1 MKITIKEIAAISGVS
16 TTTVSQ
22 ILNNKGQRF
31 SEDTRQRVLKA
42 VNDYDYNPDYF
53 AKNMVHRESKTVG
66 MIVPDV
72 TDLFFS
78 KVIEGVESYFNKKDY
93 MILLCNSRHSGEKEK
108 DYIKQL
114 QNRSVAGILLASPN
128 SLELESDLK
137 GSPYIL
143 IDRGLNTRTEGNLL
157 VKEYNGVY
165 QAVQHLIDNGHTKIG
180 MLTNE
185 SGYYEM
191 TERFDAY
198 HQCLEDNGISYSDD
212 LLADGPV
219 TIEGGYLA
227 AKELLSKQSIT
238 ALCCGNDQ
246 MAVGAYRAAYELGL
260 SIPQDLSV
268 IGFDDL
274 EISSFLNPPLTTV
287 KQPAFDIGYTAAQ
300 YLLQEIEHPGK
311 TIPNKVFETTFI
323 VRNSTLNIDKNKK
336 CDNM

>member
-31 SEDTRQRVLKA
+31 SEETRKRVLKA
-42 VNDYDYNPDYF
+42 VDEYDYNPDYF

-78 KVIEGVESYFNKKDY
+78 KVIEGVEAYFNKKDY
-93 MILLCNSRHSGEKEK
+93 MILLCNSRHSAEKEK

-128 SLELESDLK
+128 SLKLESDLK

-157 VKEYNGVY
+157 VKEYSGVY
-165 QAVQHLIDNGHTKIG
+165 QAIQHLIDNGHTKIG

-191 TERFDAY
+191 SERFDAY
-198 HQCLEDNGISYSDD
+198 YQCMKDNGIEYNSKF
-212 LLADGPV
+212 LADGPV
-219 TIEGGYLA
+219 TIEGGYIA
-227 AKELLSKQSIT
+227 AKELLKKQSIT

-246 MAVGAYRAAYELGL
+246 MAIGSYRAAYELGL
-260 SIPQDLSV
+260 AIPKDLSI

-274 EISSFLNPPLTTV
+274 EISAFLNPPLTTV

-300 YLLQEIEHPGK
+300 YLLQEIEQ
-311 TIPNKVFETTFI
+311 PNKVVPNKTFETTFI
-323 VRNSTLNIDKNKK
+323 ERGSTITIDK
-336 CDNM
+336 

>member
-31 SEDTRQRVLKA
+31 SEETRKRVLKA
-42 VNDYDYNPDYF
+42 VDEYDYNPDYF

-78 KVIEGVESYFNKKDY
+78 KVIEGVEAYFNKKDY
-93 MILLCNSRHSGEKEK
+93 MILLCNSRHSAEKEK

-128 SLELESDLK
+128 SLKLESDLK

-157 VKEYNGVY
+157 VKEYSGVY
-165 QAVQHLIDNGHTKIG
+165 QAIQHLVDNGHTKIG

-191 TERFDAY
+191 SERFDAY
-198 HQCLEDNGISYSDD
+198 YQCMKDNGIEYNPKF
-212 LLADGPV
+212 LADGPV
-219 TIEGGYLA
+219 TIEGGYIA
-227 AKELLSKQSIT
+227 AKELLKKQSIT

-246 MAVGAYRAAYELGL
+246 MAIGSYRAAYELGL
-260 SIPQDLSV
+260 AIPTDLSI

-274 EISSFLNPPLTTV
+274 EISAFLNPPLTTV

-300 YLLQEIEHPGK
+300 YLLQEIEQ
-311 TIPNKVFETTFI
+311 PNKVVPNKTFETTFI
-323 VRNSTLNIDKNKK
+323 ERGSTISVDK
-336 CDNM
+336 

>member
-31 SEDTRQRVLKA
+31 SEETRQRVLKA
-42 VNDYDYNPDYF
+42 VEEYDYNPDYF

-78 KVIEGVESYFNKKDY
+78 KVIEGVEAYFNKKDY
-93 MILLCNSRHSGEKEK
+93 MILLCNSRHSAEKEK

-128 SLELESDLK
+128 SLKLESDLK

-157 VKEYNGVY
+157 VKEYSGVY
-165 QAVQHLIDNGHTKIG
+165 QAIQHLIDNGHTKIG
-180 MLTNE
+180 MLTNG

-198 HQCLEDNGISYSDD
+198 YQCMEDNGIEYNPKF
-212 LLADGPV
+212 LADGPV
-219 TIEGGYLA
+219 TIEGGYIA
-227 AKELLSKQSIT
+227 AKELLEKEKIT

-246 MAVGAYRAAYELGL
+246 MAIGSYRAAYELGL
-260 SIPQDLSV
+260 AIPKDLSI

-274 EISSFLNPPLTTV
+274 EISAFLNPPLTTV

-300 YLLQEIEHPGK
+300 YLLQEIEQ
-311 TIPNKVFETTFI
+311 PNKVVPNKTFETTFI
-323 VRNSTLNIDKNKK
+323 ERGSTITIDK
-336 CDNM
+336 

>member
-31 SEDTRQRVLKA
+31 SEETRKRVLKA
-42 VNDYDYNPDYF
+42 VEEYDYNPDYF

-78 KVIEGVESYFNKKDY
+78 KVIEGVEAYFNKKDY
-93 MILLCNSRHSGEKEK
+93 MILLCNSRHSAEKEK

-128 SLELESDLK
+128 SLKLESDLK

-157 VKEYNGVY
+157 VKEYSGVY
-165 QAVQHLIDNGHTKIG
+165 QAIQHLIDNGHTRVG

-198 HQCLEDNGISYSDD
+198 YQCLKDNNIEYNPDFI
-212 LLADGPV
+212 ADGPV

-227 AKELLSKQSIT
+227 AKALLEKQFIT

-260 SIPQDLSV
+260 SIPKDLSV
-268 IGFDDL
+268 VGFDDL
-274 EISSFLNPPLTTV
+274 ELSAFLNPPLTTV

-300 YLLQEIEHPGK
+300 YLLQEIEHPNEI
-311 TIPNKVFETTFI
+311 IPNKTFVTTFI
-323 VRNSTLNIDKNKK
+323 ERGSTISIDKT
-336 CDNM
+336 

>member
-31 SEDTRQRVLKA
+31 SEETRKRVLKA
-42 VNDYDYNPDYF
+42 VDDYDYNPDYF

-78 KVIEGVESYFNKKDY
+78 KVIEGVEAYFNKKDY
-93 MILLCNSRHSGEKEK
+93 MILLCNSRHSADKEK

-128 SLELESDLK
+128 SLKLESDLK

-143 IDRGLNTRTEGNLL
+143 IDRGLNTRAEGNLL
-157 VKEYNGVY
+157 VKEYSGVY
-165 QAVQHLIDNGHTKIG
+165 QAVQHLIDNGHTQIG

-191 TERFDAY
+191 TERFEAY
-198 HQCLEDNGISYSDD
+198 YQCMKDNGIEYNPKF
-212 LLADGPV
+212 LADGPV

-227 AKELLSKQSIT
+227 AKELLEKRIIT

-246 MAVGAYRAAYELGL
+246 MAIGTYRAAYELGL
-260 SIPQDLSV
+260 SIPNDLSV
-268 IGFDDL
+268 VGFDDL

-300 YLLQEIEHPGK
+300 YLLQEIEQ
-311 TIPNKVFETTFI
+311 PNKVVPNKTFETTFI
-323 VRNSTLNIDKNKK
+323 ERGSTINIDK
-336 CDNM
+336 

>member
-31 SEDTRQRVLKA
+31 SEETRQRVLKA
-42 VNDYDYNPDYF
+42 VEEYDYNPDYF

-78 KVIEGVESYFNKKDY
+78 KVIEGVEAYFNKKDY
-93 MILLCNSRHSGEKEK
+93 MILLCNSRHSAEKEK

-128 SLELESDLK
+128 SLKLESDLK

-157 VKEYNGVY
+157 VKEYSGVY
-165 QAVQHLIDNGHTKIG
+165 QAIQHLIDNGHTKIG

-198 HQCLEDNGISYSDD
+198 YQCMEDNGIEYNPKF
-212 LLADGPV
+212 LADGPV
-219 TIEGGYLA
+219 TIEGGYIA
-227 AKELLSKQSIT
+227 AKELLEKEKIT

-246 MAVGAYRAAYELGL
+246 MAIGSYRAAYELGL
-260 SIPQDLSV
+260 AIPKDLSI

-274 EISSFLNPPLTTV
+274 EISAFLNPPLTTV

-300 YLLQEIEHPGK
+300 YLLQEIEQ
-311 TIPNKVFETTFI
+311 PNKVVPNKTFETTFI
-323 VRNSTLNIDKNKK
+323 ERGSTITIDK
-336 CDNM
+336 

>member
-31 SEDTRQRVLKA
+31 SEETRQRVLK
-42 VNDYDYNPDYF
+42 VVEEYDYNPDYF

-78 KVIEGVESYFNKKDY
+78 KVIEGVEAYFNKKDY
-93 MILLCNSRHSGEKEK
+93 MILLCNSRHSAEKEK

-128 SLELESDLK
+128 SLKLESDLK

-157 VKEYNGVY
+157 VKEYSGVY
-165 QAVQHLIDNGHTKIG
+165 QAMKHLITNGHTKIG

-198 HQCLEDNGISYSDD
+198 YQCLKDHNIDYNPDFI
-212 LLADGPV
+212 ADGPV

-227 AKELLSKQSIT
+227 AKELLEKQSIT

-260 SIPQDLSV
+260 SIPNDLSV

-274 EISSFLNPPLTTV
+274 EISAFLNPPLTTV

-300 YLLQEIEHPGK
+300 YLLQEIEHPDK
-311 TIPNKVFETTFI
+311 IVPNKTFETTFI
-323 VRNSTLNIDKNKK
+323 ERGSTITVDKT
-336 CDNM
+336 

>member
-1 MKITIKEIAAISGVS
+1 MKVTIKEIAAISGVS

-31 SEDTRQRVLKA
+31 SEETRQRVLKI
-42 VNDYDYNPDYF
+42 VEEYDYNPDYF

-78 KVIEGVESYFNKKDY
+78 KVIEGVEAYFNKKDY
-93 MILLCNSRHSGEKEK
+93 MILLCNSRHSSEKEK

-128 SLELESDLK
+128 SLKLESDLK

-157 VKEYNGVY
+157 VKEYSGVY
-165 QAVQHLIDNGHTKIG
+165 QATQHLIDNGHTKIG

-191 TERFDAY
+191 SERFDAY
-198 HQCLEDNGISYSDD
+198 YQCLKDNRITYNPDFI
-212 LLADGPV
+212 ADGPV
-219 TIEGGYLA
+219 TIEGGYQA
-227 AKELLSKQSIT
+227 AKELLEKQCIT

-246 MAVGAYRAAYELGL
+246 MAIGTYRAAYELGL
-260 SIPQDLSV
+260 SIPDDLSI

-300 YLLQEIEHPGK
+300 YLLQEIEQPENI
-311 TIPNKVFETTFI
+311 IPNKTFETTFI
-323 VRNSTLNIDKNKK
+323 VRGSTLNIDKV
-336 CDNM
+336 

>member
-1 MKITIKEIAAISGVS
+1 MKITIKEIAAITGVS

-22 ILNNKGQRF
+22 ILNNKGKRF
-31 SEDTRQRVLKA
+31 SEETRRRVLKA
-42 VNDYDYNPDYF
+42 VEEYDYNPDYF
-53 AKNMVHRESKTVG
+53 AKNLVHRESKTVG

-78 KVIEGVESYFNKKDY
+78 KVIEGVEAYFNKKGY

-128 SLELESDLK
+128 SLELENDLK

-165 QAVQHLIDNGHTKIG
+165 QAVQHLIDQGHKKIG
-180 MLTNE
+180 MLTNK

-191 TERFDAY
+191 TERFCAY
-198 HQCLEDNGISYSDD
+198 RQCLEDNGIRYDEH

-219 TIEGGYLA
+219 TIDGGYLA
-227 AKELLSKQSIT
+227 ARDLLEKQPIT

-260 SIPQDLSV
+260 SIPNDLSV

-274 EISSFLNPPLTTV
+274 EISAYLNPPLTTV
-287 KQPAFDIGYTAAQ
+287 KQPAFDIGFTAAQ
-300 YLLQEIEHPGK
+300 YLLQEIEHPER
-311 TIPNKVFETTFI
+311 IVPNKTFETTFI
-323 VRNSTLNIDKNKK
+323 VRNSTLLIDKNK
-336 CDNM
+336 

>member
-31 SEDTRQRVLKA
+31 SEETRKRVLKA
-42 VNDYDYNPDYF
+42 VEEYDYNPDYF

-78 KVIEGVESYFNKKDY
+78 KVIEGVEDYFNKKDY
-93 MILLCNSRHSGEKEK
+93 MILLCNSRHSAEKEK

-128 SLELESDLK
+128 SLKLESDLK

-157 VKEYNGVY
+157 VKEYSGVY
-165 QAVQHLIDNGHTKIG
+165 QAIQHLIDNGHTRVG

-198 HQCLEDNGISYSDD
+198 YQCLKDNNIEYNPDFI
-212 LLADGPV
+212 ADGPV

-227 AKELLSKQSIT
+227 AKGLLEKQVIT

-246 MAVGAYRAAYELGL
+246 MAIGAYRAAYELGL
-260 SIPQDLSV
+260 TIPKDLSV

-274 EISSFLNPPLTTV
+274 EISAFLNPPLTTV

-300 YLLQEIEHPGK
+300 YLLQEIDHPNEI
-311 TIPNKVFETTFI
+311 IPNKTFETTFI
-323 VRNSTLNIDKNKK
+323 ERGSTISIDKT
-336 CDNM
+336 

>member
-31 SEDTRQRVLKA
+31 SEETRKRVLKA
-42 VNDYDYNPDYF
+42 VCEYDYNPDYF

-78 KVIEGVESYFNKKDY
+78 KVIEGVEAYFNKKDY
-93 MILLCNSRHSGEKEK
+93 MILLCNSRHSADKEK

-128 SLELESDLK
+128 SLKLESDLK

-143 IDRGLNTRTEGNLL
+143 IDRGLNTRAEGNLL
-157 VKEYNGVY
+157 VKEYSGVY
-165 QAVQHLIDNGHTKIG
+165 QAIQHLIDNGHTQIG

-191 TERFDAY
+191 TERFEAY
-198 HQCLEDNGISYSDD
+198 YQCMKDNGIKYDPTF
-212 LLADGPV
+212 LADGPV

-227 AKELLSKQSIT
+227 AKELLEKRIIT

-246 MAVGAYRAAYELGL
+246 MAIGTYRAAYELGL
-260 SIPQDLSV
+260 SIPNDLSV
-268 IGFDDL
+268 VGFDDL

-287 KQPAFDIGYTAAQ
+287 NQPAFDIGYTAAQ
-300 YLLQEIEHPGK
+300 YLLQEIEQ
-311 TIPNKVFETTFI
+311 PNKVVPNKTFETTFI
-323 VRNSTLNIDKNKK
+323 ERGSTINIDK
-336 CDNM
+336 

>member
-31 SEDTRQRVLKA
+31 SEETRKRVLKA
-42 VNDYDYNPDYF
+42 VDEYDYNPDYF

-78 KVIEGVESYFNKKDY
+78 KVIEGVEAYFNKKDY
-93 MILLCNSRHSGEKEK
+93 MILLCNSRHSAEKEK

-128 SLELESDLK
+128 SLKLESDLK

-157 VKEYNGVY
+157 VKEYSGVY
-165 QAVQHLIDNGHTKIG
+165 QAIQHLIDNGHTKIG

-191 TERFDAY
+191 SERFDAY
-198 HQCLEDNGISYSDD
+198 YQCMKDNGIEYNPKF
-212 LLADGPV
+212 LADGPV
-219 TIEGGYLA
+219 TIEGGYIA
-227 AKELLSKQSIT
+227 AKELLKKQSIT

-246 MAVGAYRAAYELGL
+246 MAIGSYRAAYELGL
-260 SIPQDLSV
+260 AIPTDLSI

-274 EISSFLNPPLTTV
+274 EISAFLNPPLTTV

-300 YLLQEIEHPGK
+300 YLLQEIEQ
-311 TIPNKVFETTFI
+311 PNKVVPNKTFETTFI
-323 VRNSTLNIDKNKK
+323 ERGSTITIDK
-336 CDNM
+336 